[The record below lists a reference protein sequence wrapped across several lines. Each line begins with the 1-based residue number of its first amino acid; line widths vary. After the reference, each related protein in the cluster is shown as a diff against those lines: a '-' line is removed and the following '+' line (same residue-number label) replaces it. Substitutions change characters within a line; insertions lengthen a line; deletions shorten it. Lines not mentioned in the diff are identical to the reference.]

1 MNKIDR
7 NIIILSLLTLIVLIV
22 AYSNHFQNGFHFD
35 DWHTIEENL
44 FIRNISNI
52 PAFFHDP
59 KMFSV
64 DPDHWG
70 LRPLVTTTLAID
82 YKLGNS
88 LDPFY
93 FHLST
98 FIWFIVLGV
107 IMFFMYKILLQ
118 KSISHQ
124 WTSYIAIFGTA
135 WFLLHTANA
144 ETINYVISRS
154 DVLSTLCIVASF
166 LIYIAYPQKR
176 KYYLYIIPAFIGVFA
191 KETVLVLVIV
201 MFFYILLFEK
211 NLSIQDLFKAA
222 NFKHIINTIVK
233 LLPLTIVVVATQIY
247 TLSAVKSIPGISN
260 PLFDYLLTQTYI
272 WLHYFISFFLPLNL
286 SADSDW
292 AVFKN
297 LFDERIILGL
307 LFMVAYVIAIIKTS
321 KNITT
326 KPIAFGLIW
335 FGASLL
341 PTSIAPFAEVTNDH
355 RMFFAF
361 VGLALSVVTC
371 IGLFLI
377 KYEEKINKNSLIKYA
392 IICSAFIIISL
403 NAYGVHQRN
412 KIWKSEATLWYDVT
426 VKSPGNGRGFMNFGL
441 TEMAIGN
448 YQNAIEY
455 FEKAKVLTPYYSSVY
470 INLGIAK
477 NGLGNV
483 AEADADFKTGIRLDS
498 NSYKPY
504 LFYTRYL
511 KTNNRIEEATQMGE
525 KALSLNPTS
534 ASIFEMLLDLYNQ
547 QLNWTKLEE
556 VSRKYLAILP
566 DNELANNYLK
576 ASLNKTPYY
585 INGSTVNTPE
595 AKVVD
600 YINRSLAM
608 YNQGKYEDCIEL
620 CKKALDINP
629 KKIEAFI
636 NIGASNNQLKNWKE
650 SIKYLNMALEI
661 DPNNKL
667 AIGNLN
673 WAKEELA
680 KLKK

>member
-1 MNKIDR
+1 MNKINR
-7 NIIILSLLTLIVLIV
+7 NIILLSLLTLFVLIV

-59 KMFSV
+59 RMFSV

-82 YKLGNS
+82 YKLGNG
-88 LDPFY
+88 LNPFY

-107 IMFFMYKILLQ
+107 MMFFMYKILIQ
-118 KSISHQ
+118 KSINHK
-124 WTSYIAIFGTA
+124 WTPYLAIFATA
-135 WFLLHTANA
+135 WYLLHTANA
-144 ETINYVISRS
+144 ETINYIISRS
-154 DVLSTLCIVASF
+154 DVLSTFCIVASF

-211 NLSIQDLFKAA
+211 NLSIRDLFKAA
-222 NFKHIINTIVK
+222 NFKHILNTIIK
-233 LLPLTIVVVATQIY
+233 LLPLTIVIIATQIY
-247 TLSAVKSIPGISN
+247 TLSAIKSIPGITN

-307 LFMVAYVIAIIKTS
+307 LFMMAYVIAIFKTS
-321 KNITT
+321 KNTAT

-355 RMFFAF
+355 RMFFPF
-361 VGLALSVVTC
+361 VGLALSVVTS

-377 KYEEKINKNSLIKYA
+377 KYEEKIKKNVLIKYA
-392 IICSAFIIISL
+392 IICTAFLIVSL

-412 KIWKSEATLWYDVT
+412 KIWKTEASLWYDVT
-426 VKSPGNGRGFMNFGL
+426 VKSPGNGRGFMNYGL

-448 YQNAIEY
+448 YQNAIDY
-455 FEKAKVLTPYYSSVY
+455 FEKAKALTPYYSSVY

-477 NGLGNV
+477 NGLSKADE
-483 AEADADFKTGIRLDS
+483 AEADFKTGIKLDS

-504 LFYTRYL
+504 LFYTRFL
-511 KTNNRIEEATQMGE
+511 KTNNRIEEAIQMGE
-525 KALSLNPTS
+525 KALSINPTS
-534 ASIFEMLLDLYNQ
+534 SNIFEMLLDLYNRQ
-547 QLNWTKLEE
+547 QNWLKLEE
-556 VSRKYLAILP
+556 VARKYLTILP
-566 DNELANNYLK
+566 NNDLANNYLK
-576 ASLNKTPYY
+576 ASLNKTPY
-585 INGSTVNTPE
+585 NLNNTATSSNE
-595 AKVVD
+595 AIVAD
-600 YINRSLAM
+600 YINKSLTL
-608 YNQGKYEDCIEL
+608 YNEGKYIECIEL
-620 CKKALDINP
+620 CKKALAINP
-629 KKIEAFI
+629 KKIEAYI
-636 NIGASNNQLKNWKE
+636 NIGAANNQLKNWKE
-650 SIKYLNMALEI
+650 SIKYLNKALEI

-667 AIGNLN
+667 ALGNLN
-673 WAKEELA
+673 WAKTE
-680 KLKK
+680 LKKVKN